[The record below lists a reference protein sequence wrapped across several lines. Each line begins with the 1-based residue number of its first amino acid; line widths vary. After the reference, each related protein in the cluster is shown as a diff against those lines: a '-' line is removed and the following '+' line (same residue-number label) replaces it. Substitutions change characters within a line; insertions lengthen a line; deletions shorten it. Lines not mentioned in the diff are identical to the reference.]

1 LLTAEGRRA
10 AHDEI
15 DARLAAWIGERDVD
29 ELAEQLAASGVPTA
43 AVAVPRDQIHN
54 PQLRHRRLFEEE
66 DHPITGT
73 HLVPGLPVRFSR
85 VSRWNRRP
93 SPTLGQHNDE
103 ILAEIGLADAAPR
116 LREHGIMGD
125 RVAGS

>member
-1 LLTAEGRRA
+1 MA
-10 AHDEI
+10 
-15 DARLAAWIGERDVD
+15 
-29 ELAEQLAASGVPTA
+29 AASVI
-43 AVAVPRDQIHN
+43 VPRDQINN
-54 PQLRHRRLFEEE
+54 PQIRHRHLFSEEE

-73 HLVPGLPVRFSR
+73 HPVPGLPVRFSR
-85 VSRWNRRP
+85 VAKWNRRP

-116 LREHGIMGD
+116 LREQGIIGD